1 MSGPFRHHGNTQG
14 KGEHGQTGTLEPGAG
29 LAKFIT
35 RAGEAFRSSVR
46 MRRDKTSL
54 FALIVDPEVSDP
66 APLLDVLDVKAPKL
80 LAPKPVKK
88 ESRKGRAASL
98 AFEGSAEEASGKPWP
113 GHLRQGAEQGDANAR
128 RGLCFSFIGSGVRRA
143 PSRKTIRG
151 RSRRIPFPAS
161 YGHRNAAFC
170 A

>member
-1 MSGPFRHHGNTQG
+1 MSGPFYHHGNTQG
-14 KGEHGQTGTLEPGAG
+14 NGEHDQTATPEPGAK

-46 MRRDKTSL
+46 MRRDETSL
-54 FALIVDPEVSDP
+54 FALIVDPEVSDL

-98 AFEGSAEEASGKPWP
+98 AFEGSAEKASGKPWP
-113 GHLRQGAEQGDANAR
+113 GHLRQGAEQSDANAR
-128 RGLCFSFIGSGVRRA
+128 RGLCFPLSVRA
-143 PSRKTIRG
+143 
-151 RSRRIPFPAS
+151 
-161 YGHRNAAFC
+161 
-170 A
+170 

>member
-88 ESRKGRAASL
+88 ESQKGRAASL
-98 AFEGSAEEASGKPWP
+98 AFEGSAEKASGNAPAWP
-113 GHLRQGAEQGDANAR
+113 SSAR
-128 RGLCFSFIGSGVRRA
+128 G
-143 PSRKTIRG
+143 
-151 RSRRIPFPAS
+151 
-161 YGHRNAAFC
+161 
-170 A
+170 